1 MTTEYKDGNLTRQ
14 LEALLDRYG
23 AGHPAGYGMHALLL
37 DLAFIAG
44 EKAEHLRSNWQD
56 PRSAKLW
63 DHASQ
68 ICDKAQARVAC

>member
-44 EKAEHLRSNWQD
+44 EKAEHLRSN
-56 PRSAKLW
+56 
-63 DHASQ
+63 
-68 ICDKAQARVAC
+68 